1 MSQGLRAVCLT
12 DSWARRMTP
21 DKTAAVKGIER
32 GKVYV
37 KLKAYVFKHINIHI
51 YMYVYTYVCMY

>member
-1 MSQGLRAVCLT
+1 
-12 DSWARRMTP
+12 MTP